1 MVASPNRRQ
10 ALAALSAG
18 GLLAAPA
25 ASAAVTSANAP
36 ATASM
41 SDAEAIDG
49 LVAPFMRAF
58 EIPGVA
64 VAVVR
69 PGQAPLVRGYGVRVM
84 GQAAAVDAD
93 TQFAIASN
101 SKAFLTACL
110 AMLVDAGK
118 LGWDDPV
125 VDHLPE
131 FRMADPRVT
140 SMMTVRDLLTHRSGL
155 PLGAGDLLL
164 YPRTDRTA
172 EDVLKAL
179 PYFKPARGFRAG
191 YAYDNTLYIVAGL
204 LLERVSG
211 LSWDAFVRSR
221 IFQPLGMSD
230 AVTNP
235 TMPLLPNHAG
245 RHARLGPP
253 VIGMGP
259 LKPIAADEGAVIGPA
274 GGIAVSAAQIVPWL
288 QLQLGRG
295 VLPDGR
301 RLWSEAQ
308 AAEIWKPQTIV
319 SSSAGPT
326 PEAPARPVLA
336 AYALGWG
343 VADYRGRRMLSH
355 GGGLAGQIT
364 RTALLPEAGVGL
376 AVFSNSQEEDAIS
389 ALRYA
394 LADHVL
400 GVAAFDWVGF
410 AMKARDAAEAEVRK
424 VVPADGGFVPPAGGP
439 SLSLAR
445 YAGRYRDPWYG
456 DIVVSQAGE
465 GLHIAFTHTPA
476 FVSALTPFGP
486 DAFRT
491 HFPVTAG
498 EDAVVTFAV
507 RDGAVGVVTLRPLSP
522 LADFSFDFQDL
533 AFAPV
538 RA

>member
-1 MVASPNRRQ
+1 MAASPNRRE

-18 GLLAAPA
+18 GLLAAAGPA
-25 ASAAVTSANAP
+25 SSDPV
-36 ATASM
+36 TASVLEP
-41 SDAEAIDG
+41 EAIDA

-58 EIPGVA
+58 DIPGLA
-64 VAVVR
+64 VAIVR
-69 PGQAPLVRGYGVRVM
+69 PGQAPLVRGYGVRVL
-84 GQAAAVDAD
+84 GQSARVDAE

-101 SKAFLTACL
+101 SKAFLTASL

-118 LGWDDPV
+118 LGWEDPV

-131 FRMADPRVT
+131 FRMSDPRVT
-140 SMMTVRDLLTHRSGL
+140 GMMTVRDLLTHRSGL

-179 PYFKPARGFRAG
+179 PFFKPAHGFRAG

-204 LLERVSG
+204 LLQRVSG
-211 LSWDAFVRSR
+211 LSWDDFVRTR
-221 IFQPLGMSD
+221 IFAPLGMTE

-235 TMPLLPNHAG
+235 TMQLSHNHAG
-245 RHARLGPP
+245 RHTRLGPP

-259 LKPIAADEGAVIGPA
+259 LKVIAADEGAVIGPA

-288 QLQLGRG
+288 QVQLARG
-295 VLPDGR
+295 ALPDGR

-308 AAEIWKPQTIV
+308 ADELWRPQTIV
-319 SSSAGPT
+319 SSSPGPT

-364 RTALLPEAGVGL
+364 RTALLPDQGVGL
-376 AVFSNSQEEDAIS
+376 AVFSNSQEEDAVS

-400 GVAAFDWVGF
+400 GVSAFDWTAF
-410 AMKARDAAEAEVRK
+410 AVKARDETEAQVLK
-424 VVPADGGFVPPAGGP
+424 VVPADGRFAPPPGGP
-439 SLSLAR
+439 SLPLAR

-456 DIVVSQAGE
+456 DIVVSLRGE
-465 GLHIAFTHTPA
+465 GLAIAFSHTPA
-476 FVSALTPFGP
+476 FNSGLEPFGP

-491 HFPVTAG
+491 RFPVTAG
-498 EDAVVTFAV
+498 EDAVVAFVV
-507 RDGAVGVVTLRPLSP
+507 RDGSVTGVTMRPLSP

-538 RA
+538 RG

>member
-1 MVASPNRRQ
+1 MAVAPNRRQ
-10 ALAALSAG
+10 ALGALSAG

-25 ASAAVTSANAP
+25 AQAATSGPAVTVAP
-36 ATASM
+36 IDPA
-41 SDAEAIDG
+41 AIDG
-49 LVAPFMRAF
+49 VVSGFMRLF
-58 EIPGVA
+58 EIPGLA
-64 VAVVR
+64 VAVVQ
-69 PGQAPLVRGYGVRVM
+69 PGQAPIVRGYGVRVL
-84 GQAAAVDAD
+84 GQAAQVDAD

-110 AMLVDAGK
+110 ALLVDAGK
-118 LGWDDPV
+118 LGWDDLV
-125 VDHLPE
+125 VDHLPD
-131 FRMADPRVT
+131 FRMSDPRVT

-155 PLGAGDLLL
+155 PLGAGDLLQF
-164 YPRTDRTA
+164 PRTDHTA

-191 YAYDNTLYIVAGL
+191 YAYDNSLYIVAGL
-204 LLERVSG
+204 LLQRVSG
-211 LSWDAFVRSR
+211 LGWDDFVRTR
-221 IFQPLGMSD
+221 IFQPLGMTQ
-230 AVTNP
+230 AVSNP
-235 TMPLLPNHAG
+235 TMRLSPNHAG

-259 LKPIAADEGAVIGPA
+259 VQVIPADEGAIIGPA

-288 QLQLGRG
+288 QVQLGRG
-295 VLPDGR
+295 ALPDGR

-308 AAEIWKPQTIV
+308 ADELWKPQTIV

-326 PEAPARPVLA
+326 AEAPQRAVIA

-364 RTALLPEAGVGL
+364 RTALLPEQGVGL
-376 AVFSNSQEEDAIS
+376 AVFSNSQEEDAVS

-394 LADHVL
+394 LADRLL
-400 GVAAFDWVGF
+400 GAPAFDWVGF
-410 AMKARDAAEAEVRK
+410 ALNARDKAEAEVRK
-424 VVPADGGFVPPAGGP
+424 VLAADGAFAPPPGGP
-439 SLSLAR
+439 SLALER

-456 DIVVSQAGE
+456 DIVVSRRGAG
-465 GLHIAFTHTPA
+465 LAIAFTHTPV
-476 FVSALTPFGP
+476 FTSVLEPFGP

-491 HFPVTAG
+491 RFPATAG

-507 RDGAVGVVTLRPLSP
+507 HDGAVTGVTMRPLSP

-538 RA
+538 RD